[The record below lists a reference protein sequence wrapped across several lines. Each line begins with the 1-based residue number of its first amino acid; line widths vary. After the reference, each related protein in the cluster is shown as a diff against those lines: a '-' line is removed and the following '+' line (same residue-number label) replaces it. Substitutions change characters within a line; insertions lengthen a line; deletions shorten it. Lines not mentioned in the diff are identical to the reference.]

1 MCVCV
6 CVCALQDFFC
16 MLLVRGRRT
25 KLINCRLQQPGFRGE
40 KPSSVDGVCSMQ
52 LWDNSSVIA
61 TGCEFSFIW
70 TGANCRAEFDDCRIQ
85 VSLILVNFLP
95 IERRAKITENRFS
108 RLAPFR
114 HTHAFKFD

>member
-1 MCVCV
+1 
-6 CVCALQDFFC
+6 

-85 VSLILVNFLP
+85 VGESDLGEFS
-95 IERRAKITENRFS
+95 ANRKTG
-108 RLAPFR
+108 R
-114 HTHAFKFD
+114 DN